1 VFWEPTTLI
10 LPDSRFHLGRIK
22 EGDKAVAVVNIDS
35 QPNSETIR
43 ELREV
48 EGVLNVSTV
57 VL

>member
-1 VFWEPTTLI
+1 
-10 LPDSRFHLGRIK
+10 
-22 EGDKAVAVVNIDS
+22 VAVINIDS
-35 QPNSETIR
+35 QPNSETIQ